1 MPIGKRAGK
10 RDEAVIVRSL
20 HSVPLPLHLAPA
32 RTLQNNIAIKCV
44 THWSFPRFAQLK
56 GIGMRFFVMPNTAGL
71 AGLHVLPF
79 AMVDD
84 RAAWRRKKR
93 EQLAEL
99 KSAAIAELERRG
111 YEVRGKTPGQIRQIL
126 KRRPLKQKSVPTK

>member
-1 MPIGKRAGK
+1 M
-10 RDEAVIVRSL
+10 
-20 HSVPLPLHLAPA
+20 
-32 RTLQNNIAIKCV
+32 AIKCV